1 MRAPGMPAWR
11 PGWREDRPVSEPTG
25 PPVPPISGC
34 LRMEGLP
41 YRHHSWR
48 EHLLDG
54 ANSYGQLGLGH
65 KEDVLLPQQ
74 LNDFCKPECVRRITG
89 GGGHSAIVTDGGGLF
104 VCGLNKDGQLGLGH
118 TEDVLYFTLCKSL
131 LGCPIQQVAC
141 GWDFTIILT
150 ENGQVLSCGSNS
162 FGQLGV
168 PHGPRRCVVPQA
180 IELLREKVVCV
191 AAGLRH
197 ALAAT
202 VSGIVFQWGTGLASS
217 GRRSSL
223 RQTLPLF
230 LTAKEPSRVTGLE
243 NSKAICVLAGSDHSA
258 SLTDAGELYVWGSNK
273 HGQLAAQ
280 AAFLPVPQKIEAHCF
295 QNEKVTAIWSG
306 WTHLIAQTA
315 CKKFW
320 WAAEAKAFEAVPDG
334 AETGKVFTWGR
345 ADYGQLGRKL
355 ESHDSWK
362 LEKQDSSF
370 PCSRPQNSPLSSLHC
385 LTGATEVGCVT
396 PGAGTSMA
404 CVGMA
409 PKPTSG
415 PQSLCSFCSQHQDS
429 LWDVA
434 LATPWPSVSCQHI
447 LHWAKIPGPPAL
459 PWMPRRTPN
468 LRKAWTKGETG
479 RKDNQKLQPKAI
491 LTIPGVKGCDRQPN
505 KVAFFLQKFF
515 WRLTL
520 LGYGIDLRRTWRHSS
535 LS

>member
-1 MRAPGMPAWR
+1 MEREPCAASEAAPAAPALFAW
-11 PGWREDRPVSEPTG
+11 
-25 PPVPPISGC
+25 
-34 LRMEGLP
+34 
-41 YRHHSWR
+41 
-48 EHLLDG
+48 G

-202 VSGIVFQWGTGLASS
+202 
-217 GRRSSL
+217 
-223 RQTLPLF
+223 
-230 LTAKEPSRVTGLE
+230 GLE

-306 WTHLIAQTA
+306 WTHLVAQT
-315 CKKFW
+315 
-320 WAAEAKAFEAVPDG
+320 
-334 AETGKVFTWGR
+334 ETGKVFTWGR

-370 PCSRPQNSPLSSLHC
+370 PCLRPQNSPPSSLHC
-385 LTGATEVGCVT
+385 LTGATEVSCGSEHNLAVIGGVCHSW
-396 PGAGTSMA
+396 GWNEHGMCGDGTEA
-404 CVGMA
+404 NVWA
-409 PKPTSG
+409 PKPVQLLQSASGLLVGCGAGHSLALCQLPAYLALGQDPRVTYSPLDATEDTKSQEGMDKRRNWKERQSETSA
-415 PQSLCSFCSQHQDS
+415 QSHSDN
-429 LWDVA
+429 
-434 LATPWPSVSCQHI
+434 
-447 LHWAKIPGPPAL
+447 
-459 PWMPRRTPN
+459 PRSEG
-468 LRKAWTKGETG
+468 L
-479 RKDNQKLQPKAI
+479 
-491 LTIPGVKGCDRQPN
+491 
-505 KVAFFLQKFF
+505 
-515 WRLTL
+515 
-520 LGYGIDLRRTWRHSS
+520 
-535 LS
+535 